1 MQHAHHVRQ
10 ARGALAVQE
19 NLLAL
24 FPGAQQLHRHV
35 VNPVPLFHGNAAG
48 AHFAVPGNNLP
59 VLGGAVAAAQG
70 AVVHRLQQVGLAAA
84 IGAEEKI
91 DARVQRQLQ
100 GVIIAELF

>member
-1 MQHAHHVRQ
+1 MEHAHHVRQ

-24 FPGAQQLHRHV
+24 VPGGEQLHGHIV
-35 VNPVPLFHGNAAG
+35 DAIPLLHGDAAG
-48 AHFAVPGNNLP
+48 AHFAIPGNDLP

-84 IGAEEKI
+84 VGAEEKI
-91 DARVQRQLQ
+91 DARVKRQLQ